1 MGRNFLEICNEVLD
15 IMVYNPA
22 EKFEDLDDTT
32 EGRMVKKLVN
42 RTLRNVCGG
51 EQEIWK
57 FREKEK
63 DFYLVEGQNKYP
75 VPDGYILFVRP
86 NDETNRVP
94 LQLNQDWN
102 YLPMTATG
110 TPVQYWIYQNKINLF
125 PTPTANQEGTKYT
138 IRYLTNNFAVDEWDC
153 EKPILE
159 LEKDEPI
166 IPEIYRDILVY
177 GAAKDFRANASDSKA
192 AFYDKK
198 YKEVYR
204 NMLYSEVLT
213 EDYIKGPN
221 IALYPMSNLQTFLNS
236 FYNPYIQGVDR
247 HGQVL

>member
-63 DFYLVEGQNKYP
+63 DFYLVEGQNKYT

-86 NDETNRVP
+86 NDETNRIP
-94 LQLNQDWN
+94 LQLNQDCN
-102 YLPMTATG
+102 YLPMTATD
-110 TPVQYWIYQNKINLF
+110 TPVQYWIYQNKINIF
-125 PTPTANQEGTKYT
+125 PTPSHDQ
-138 IRYLTNNFAVDEWDC
+138 
-153 EKPILE
+153 
-159 LEKDEPI
+159 
-166 IPEIYRDILVY
+166 
-177 GAAKDFRANASDSKA
+177 
-192 AFYDKK
+192 
-198 YKEVYR
+198 
-204 NMLYSEVLT
+204 
-213 EDYIKGPN
+213 
-221 IALYPMSNLQTFLNS
+221 
-236 FYNPYIQGVDR
+236 
-247 HGQVL
+247 